1 MDSMIIDLSVKD
13 VGILRITVLR
23 EHGTLV
29 VVGSDD
35 LQPNIRKLVFRVAE
49 EAFKKRDAAVKP
61 ITQEDLVEL
70 KRLGR
75 S

>member
-35 LQPNIRKLVFRVAE
+35 LEPNIRKLVFRVAE
-49 EAFKKRDAAVKP
+49 DAFKKRDAAIKP
-61 ITQEDLVEL
+61 ISRETLIDLS
-70 KRLGR
+70 KK